1 MSDEQTR
8 TTEAL
13 AEATKRI
20 SMALKPEKIF
30 LFGSHAWGLPTP
42 DSDIDLFIIVKD
54 SDQPPYQRS
63 RNVYHFLRGMRAPI
77 EIVVRTNEEVERSK
91 SVVTSLTR
99 KVLEQGKLLYG

>member
-1 MSDEQTR
+1 MNIGECYEKHT
-8 TTEAL
+8 AV
-13 AEATKRI
+13 RI
-20 SMALKPEKIF
+20 EIWTSRCE
-30 LFGSHAWGLPTP
+30 
-42 DSDIDLFIIVKD
+42 SDIDLFIIVKD